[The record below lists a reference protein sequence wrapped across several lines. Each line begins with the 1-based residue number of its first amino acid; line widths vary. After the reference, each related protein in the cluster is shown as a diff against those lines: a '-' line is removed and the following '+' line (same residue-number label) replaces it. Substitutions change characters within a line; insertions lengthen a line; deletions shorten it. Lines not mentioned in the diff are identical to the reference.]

1 MPVLYKARKASI
13 PNKEGK
19 KLFHP
24 QVVTTGNVCL
34 DQLSREVAELS
45 SLSPGD
51 VKNTIDNLI
60 TVMTRHLQSSETV
73 SLDGLGNF
81 SLSMRSTGKG
91 AETADEV
98 NAQNCRVKTNFRPSS
113 TRNTDRTVATRS
125 LITGASFVKLDDVVS
140 SAPSAGGGSS
150 SDSGNSD
157 NSGSDAGSGDDV
169 LDPLG

>member
-1 MPVLYKARKASI
+1 MPVLYKARQATI
-13 PNKEGK
+13 ANKEGK
-19 KLFHP
+19 KLYHP
-24 QVVTTGNVCL
+24 QVITTGVVTL
-34 DQLSREVAELS
+34 DQLGKEVAELS

-60 TVMTRHLQSSETV
+60 SVMTRHMQSSEVV

-91 AETADEV
+91 AETAEDV

-113 TRNTDRTVATRS
+113 TRNTDRTIATRS
-125 LITGASFVKLDDVVS
+125 LITGASFVKLDDMVTIS
-140 SAPSAGGGSS
+140 SSSGSS
-150 SDSGNSD
+150 SDSGNTEQGGG
-157 NSGSDAGSGDDV
+157 NTGGGDDE

>member
-24 QVVTTGNVCL
+24 QVVTTGNVGL

-91 AETADEV
+91 AETAEEV

-140 SAPSAGGGSS
+140 GSSTSGGSS
-150 SDSGNSD
+150 SDSGNG
-157 NSGSDAGSGDDV
+157 GSDAGNGDDV

>member
-1 MPVLYKARKASI
+1 MPIPYKARKAI
-13 PNKEGK
+13 FANKEGK
-19 KLFHP
+19 KLYHP
-24 QVVTTGNVCL
+24 QVVIIGNTDL
-34 DQLSREVAELS
+34 NDLSKEVAELS
-45 SLSPGD
+45 SLSTGD

-60 TVMTRHLQSSETV
+60 TVMTRHLQSSESV

-91 AETADEV
+91 AETAEEV

-125 LITGASFVKLDDVVS
+125 LITGASFVKLDDVFAPTS
-140 SAPSAGGGSS
+140 STGGGSS
-150 SDSGNSD
+150 SDGGNTD
-157 NSGSDAGSGDDV
+157 NGGGGAGSGDDE

>member
-24 QVVTTGNVCL
+24 QVVTTGNVGL

-91 AETADEV
+91 AETAEEV

-140 SAPSAGGGSS
+140 GSSTSGGSS
-150 SDSGNSD
+150 SDSGSTD
-157 NSGSDAGSGDDV
+157 NGGGNTGGGDDE

>member
-1 MPVLYKARKASI
+1 MPVIYKARKASI

-19 KLFHP
+19 KLYHP
-24 QVVTTGNVCL
+24 QVVTTGTVGL

-60 TVMTRHLQSSETV
+60 TVMTRHLQSSESV

-91 AETADEV
+91 AETAEEV

-125 LITGASFVKLDDVVS
+125 LITGASFVKLDDVF
-140 SAPSAGGGSS
+140 APTSSAGGGSS
-150 SDSGNSD
+150 SDGGNTD
-157 NSGSDAGSGDDV
+157 NGGGNTGGGDDE

>member
-1 MPVLYKARKASI
+1 MPIPYKARLSKIA
-13 PNKEGK
+13 NKEGK
-19 KLFHP
+19 KLYHP
-24 QVVTTGNVCL
+24 QVVTIGNVSL
-34 DQLSREVAELS
+34 NDLSKEVAELS
-45 SLSPGD
+45 SLSTGD

-60 TVMTRHLQSSETV
+60 TVMTRHLQSSESV

-91 AETADEV
+91 AETAEEV

-125 LITGASFVKLDDVVS
+125 LITGASFVKLDDMVTVS
-140 SAPSAGGGSS
+140 SSSGSS
-150 SDSGNSD
+150 SDGGNTD
-157 NSGSDAGSGDDV
+157 NGGGAGSGDDE